1 MAILAIF
8 IDGGYLDPQARRY
21 NIRVDISKLVSEIRE
36 TVASKTR
43 EPLDLLRT
51 YYYDCLPYQSNPS
64 TEAEDRRFARKRS
77 FFDRLRRFDRFEV
90 REGRLALRGYDSNGE
105 PIFQQK
111 RTDLLLGLDFALLSG
126 KNRITHA
133 AVVAGDSDFLPA
145 SRRLNKRVCRFGSF
159 TAREV
164 HRNEAQLLPRNYGWP
179 PMIDTK

>member
-1 MAILAIF
+1 MCCQYSCNKA
-8 IDGGYLDPQARRY
+8 
-21 NIRVDISKLVSEIRE
+21 VDISKLVSEIRE

-64 TEAEDRRFARKRS
+64 TEAEDQRFARKRS

-145 SRRLNKRVCRFGSF
+145 FEAAKQEGVSVWLFHGPGSSSERGSTFAQELWLAADDRYEMTRTFMERVK
-159 TAREV
+159 
-164 HRNEAQLLPRNYGWP
+164 L
-179 PMIDTK
+179 